1 MNWKFPCLITG
12 LALLTPLN
20 LALSSDSLTQAQKGE
35 IIEIRGIGEA
45 DVSNTK
51 KATDLELE
59 TARDNAVIQAISKAL
74 ANQSDNL
81 RQQFAERA
89 RPNME
94 AVRKMLFDARY
105 GSADI
110 LAEERKVR
118 ISLVASFDLNKLKD
132 GLNAWSKSTSQVNRS
147 DTEVVIFFTARATT
161 STEAFDATLK
171 SGREDG
177 VKEDT
182 LGTRAQV
189 EGGVTGTDAKI
200 TTSRT
205 EIKSST
211 VQQADKLTYELDP
224 SSGDSFGTG
233 LMGQFTDK
241 GFEQMIPGS
250 LFEEVSKAFDEV
262 KAGGG
267 KPSLKHWGALKEEL
281 EGEEAI
287 RYVITGFLDYS
298 QPRQDSISG
307 MWRVDASVSGEIYDI
322 SKRIPRLVAALE
334 QKTESAVAPS
344 QEAAKKRAVEAMAP
358 LAADE
363 IISKLKNNNVI
374 D

>member
-1 MNWKFPCLITG
+1 MNWKITCLLAG
-12 LALLTPLN
+12 FALLTSTHK
-20 LALSSDSLTQAQKGE
+20 ALSSELLTQSDRGE

-45 DVSNTK
+45 DVSNGK
-51 KATDLELE
+51 KATDLEIE
-59 TARDNAVIQAISKAL
+59 TARDNAVIHAISKAL

-89 RPNME
+89 RSNME
-94 AVRKMLFDARY
+94 AVRKMLFNTRY
-105 GSADI
+105 GSPDM
-110 LAEERKVR
+110 LPEERKVR
-118 ISLVASFDLNKLKD
+118 VNIVASFDMNKLKD
-132 GLNAWSKSTSQVNRS
+132 GLNMWSKSTSQVTRS
-147 DTEVVIFFTARATT
+147 DTEVVLFFTARATT
-161 STEAFDATLK
+161 STEAFDATIK
-171 SGREDG
+171 SGREDA

-200 TTSRT
+200 TTSKT
-205 EIKSST
+205 EIKSSS
-211 VQQADKLTYELDP
+211 VQQADKLTYELDA

-241 GFEQMIPGS
+241 GFEQMIPGTM
-250 LFEEVSKAFDEV
+250 FEEISKAFDEV
-262 KAGGG
+262 KVGGG
-267 KPSLKHWGALKEEL
+267 KPSKKHWDALRAEL
-281 EGEEAI
+281 EGETSI

-298 QPRQDSISG
+298 QPRKDEITG
-307 MWRVDASVSGEIYDI
+307 MWRVEASVTGEIYDI
-322 SKRIPRLVAALE
+322 SKRFPRVVTALE